1 MALTGTFC
9 EFMSVSKRSNFEVFE
24 VAGHSGNFR
33 ASRLNSFRRDSMKRQ
48 ALDLCFLAIVSKCL
62 IANKKEFH
70 TNLLKESS
78 MFGTVF
84 AMYVTLAAMGKREAR
99 IFTVSHCM
107 IA

>member
-1 MALTGTFC
+1 
-9 EFMSVSKRSNFEVFE
+9 
-24 VAGHSGNFR
+24 
-33 ASRLNSFRRDSMKRQ
+33 MKRQ
-48 ALDLCFLAIVSKCL
+48 ALNLCFLTIVSKCL
-62 IANKKEFH
+62 IADKKEFH

-78 MFGTVF
+78 MFGIVF